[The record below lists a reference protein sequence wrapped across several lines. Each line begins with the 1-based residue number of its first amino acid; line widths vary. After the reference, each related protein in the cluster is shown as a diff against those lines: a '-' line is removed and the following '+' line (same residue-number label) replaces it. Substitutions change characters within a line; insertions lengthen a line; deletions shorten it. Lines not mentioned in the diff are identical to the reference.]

1 MQQIRANMNKER
13 GQKRKERKR
22 KERKGKEKE
31 KKRAKYVLG
40 QERSSHVNRK
50 ENGEQGNSKCE
61 EAQQGRQ
68 T

>member
-22 KERKGKEKE
+22 KERKEKE